1 MRAGA
6 GVIMGIV
13 KRKLGRALVIGALLL
28 TTSGAFAQITRPN
41 ALWFNKVISL
51 ERSRQLYVALNTNM
65 WVMYDLPQA
74 VLFQAWQ
81 GGASGGAFVTGNPS
95 SATPQYWFFT
105 GTPQFPHVWKP
116 AGTSFFKDSVAEYF
130 ASYTNPA
137 DVNKTTYY
145 ASGKWPLQ
153 PILPKWGGTYRSWSV
168 RNGTG
173 QVIEAE
179 IRFRAYLVDNTN
191 NVITLKFGLILP
203 NNGGEITVTE
213 SPEYSNLPSGN
224 HLVRTFNFSNIP
236 STYQV
241 RLEKM
246 GGANASAW
254 TVTSGSAS
262 IQGSAMVQTANGQTV
277 LNGSF

>member
-1 MRAGA
+1 
-6 GVIMGIV
+6 MGI
-13 KRKLGRALVIGALLL
+13 KGKLGGVLAAAMLLS
-28 TTSGAFAQITRPN
+28 TSGAFAQVTRPN

-51 ERSRQLYVALNTNM
+51 ERSRQLYVALNANM
-65 WVMYDLPQA
+65 WVMYDLPQC

-81 GGASGGAFVTGNPS
+81 GGTAGGAFVTGSPS

-105 GTPQFPHVWKP
+105 GSPQFPHVWR
-116 AGTSFFKDSVAEYF
+116 ANSGTSYFKDSVAEYF

-137 DVNKTTYY
+137 NINTTTYY

-168 RNGTG
+168 RNGSG
-173 QVIEAE
+173 AVLDAE
-179 IRFRAYLVDNTN
+179 VRFRAFLVDNAT

-213 SPEYSNLPSGN
+213 SPEYSSQPSGN
-224 HLVRTFNFSNIP
+224 HLVRTFTFSNIP
-236 STYQV
+236 ATYQV

-246 GGANASAW
+246 GGNNPSAW
-254 TVTSGSAS
+254 TVTSGSAT
-262 IQGSAMVQTANGQTV
+262 IQGSAMAQTANGQTV

>member
-1 MRAGA
+1 ME
-6 GVIMGIV
+6 IV
-13 KRKLGRALVIGALLL
+13 KRKLASTLAICTLLL
-28 TTSGAFAQITRPN
+28 TASGVIAQVSRPN
-41 ALWFNKVISL
+41 ALWFNRVISL
-51 ERSRQLYVALNTNM
+51 ERSRQLYVGLNANM
-65 WVMYDLPQA
+65 WVMYDLPQG

-81 GGASGGAFVTGNPS
+81 GGTTGGGFVSGAPLN
-95 SATPQYWFFT
+95 ATAQYWFFN
-105 GTPQFPHVWKP
+105 GTPQFAHVWR
-116 AGTSFFKDSVAEYF
+116 ASGTSYFKDSVAEYF

-137 DVNKTTYY
+137 HVNKTTYY
-145 ASGKWPLQ
+145 TSGKWPLQ

-168 RNGTG
+168 RNGSG
-173 QVIEAE
+173 QILEAE
-179 IRFRAYLVDNTN
+179 VRFRAYLVDNVN

-224 HLVRTFNFSNIP
+224 HLVRTFTFSNIP

-241 RLEKM
+241 SLEKL
-246 GGANASAW
+246 GGNNPAAW
-254 TVTSGSAS
+254 AVTSGSAS

>member
-1 MRAGA
+1 VGT
-6 GVIMGIV
+6 V
-13 KRKLGRALVIGALLL
+13 KSKPGRTLALAALLL
-28 TTSGAFAQITRPN
+28 LASGAFAQIARPN

-51 ERSRQLYVALNTNM
+51 ERSRQLYVALNANM

-81 GGASGGAFVTGNPS
+81 GGTAGGAFVTGGNLQN
-95 SATPQYWFFT
+95 ATPQYWFFT
-105 GTPQFPHVWKP
+105 GTPQFPHVWR
-116 AGTSFFKDSVAEYF
+116 ASGTSYFKDSVAEYF

-145 ASGKWPLQ
+145 TAGKWPLQ

-168 RNGTG
+168 RNGSG
-173 QVIEAE
+173 QVLEAE
-179 IRFRAYLVDNTN
+179 VRFRAYLVDNVN

-213 SPEYSNLPSGN
+213 SPEYSSLPSGH
-224 HLVRTFNFSNIP
+224 HLVRTFTFANIP
-236 STYQV
+236 SGYQV
-241 RLEKM
+241 RLEKL
-246 GGANASAW
+246 GGNDPTKWA
-254 TVTSGSAS
+254 VTSGSAS
-262 IQGSAMVQTANGQTV
+262 IQASAMVQTANGQTV

>member
-1 MRAGA
+1 MQL
-6 GVIMGIV
+6 VT
-13 KRKLGRALVIGALLL
+13 RKTAAVTAAVLGLLL
-28 TTSGAFAQITRPN
+28 AFEAAAQAIARPN

-51 ERSRQLYVALNTNM
+51 DRSRQLYVALNANM

-81 GGASGGAFVTGNPS
+81 GGASGGAFVTGNIAA
-95 SATPQYWFFT
+95 ATPQYWFFT
-105 GTPQFPHVWKP
+105 SAPQFPHVWRP
-116 AGTSFFKDSVAEYF
+116 SGTSYFKDSVAEFF

-137 DVNKTTYY
+137 HINTTTYY
-145 ASGKWPLQ
+145 VSGKWPRQ

-168 RNGTG
+168 RNGSGT
-173 QVIEAE
+173 EMDAE
-179 IRFRAYLVDNTN
+179 VRHRAYLVNNAT
-191 NVITLKFGLILP
+191 NVITLKYGLILP

-224 HLVRTFNFSNIP
+224 HLVRTFTFANIP
-236 STYQV
+236 AGYTV

-246 GGANASAW
+246 GGSNPSAW
-254 TVTSGSAS
+254 SVTSGSAS

-277 LNGSF
+277 LDGSF

>member
-1 MRAGA
+1 VGT
-6 GVIMGIV
+6 V
-13 KRKLGRALVIGALLL
+13 KSKPGRTLALAALLL
-28 TTSGAFAQITRPN
+28 LASGAFAQVARPN

-81 GGASGGAFVTGNPS
+81 GGAAGGAFVTGGNLQN
-95 SATPQYWFFT
+95 ATPQYWFFT
-105 GTPQFPHVWKP
+105 GTPQFPHVWRP
-116 AGTSFFKDSVAEYF
+116 NSGTSYFKDSVAEYF

-145 ASGKWPLQ
+145 TAGKWPLQ

-168 RNGTG
+168 RNGSG
-173 QVIEAE
+173 QVLEAE
-179 IRFRAYLVDNTN
+179 VRFRAYLVDNVN

-213 SPEYSNLPSGN
+213 SPEYSSLPSGH
-224 HLVRTFNFSNIP
+224 HLVRTFTFANIP
-236 STYQV
+236 SGYQV
-241 RLEKM
+241 RLEKL
-246 GGANASAW
+246 GGNDPTKWA
-254 TVTSGSAS
+254 VTSGSAS
-262 IQGSAMVQTANGQTV
+262 IQASAMVQTANGQTV